1 MGRLTEFIKEDVEKK
16 KTTAVQWYEKNIKLI
31 PQYSLAT
38 HVGKYTDP
46 SAKAFLLEL
55 RSSGNREY
63 VTTASSSAVLTDIVY
78 PSANSLGAM
87 SFLLCELE
95 DGRPLFEHVMKED
108 PAVFQ
113 ELRELGL
120 DPQGL
125 VDGVRSMGNVKMPDA
140 TEYRLRQVYFP
151 AGDGTYRL
159 LTPLPQSSL
168 LASLNRR
175 YWAMYE
181 KREKRKICRTADEFY
196 YEEKYTKLLNCVV
209 MEFGGA
215 NPRNISM
222 LNYNRQ
228 DLNGPNRNDKGK
240 SLLLSSLPPCLEDR
254 EVHFPRRDFFS
265 ETLPYFSF
273 RDPFMKLHRLFKDDR
288 NNVEIRRQI
297 RELTGDVADEV
308 LLYCCKLRAEGEGWS
323 DRESCSKLPKSQ
335 KIWLDDK
342 YAEAR
347 KDGQWIQ
354 EVADAFGR
362 WFIKKYRWV
371 ADAAKEGP
379 VVLGD
384 AEMTFFAETLEAA
397 LREEVRFRP

>member
-16 KTTAVQWYEKNIKLI
+16 KTTAVQWYEKNIERI
-31 PQYSLAT
+31 PQCSLAT
-38 HVGKYTDP
+38 HVGKYAHPD
-46 SAKAFLLEL
+46 AKAFIYE
-55 RSSGNREY
+55 RRISGSREY
-63 VTTASSSAVLTDIVY
+63 VTTASAAVMSDIVY
-78 PSANSLGAM
+78 SSAAYMGAAK
-87 SFLLCELE
+87 FLLCELE
-95 DGRPLFEHVMKED
+95 DGRPLFEHVMEAD

-125 VDGVRSMGNVKMPDA
+125 VDGVRSMGNAKMPDA

-151 AGDGTYRL
+151 IGNGEYQL

-175 YWAMYE
+175 CRAMNK
-181 KREKRKICRTADEFY
+181 KRQQCRTPDNPHYGEH
-196 YEEKYTKLLNCVV
+196 YEQLLNFVI
-209 MEFGGA
+209 MGFGGTK
-215 NPRNISM
+215 PQNIST
-222 LNYNRQ
+222 LNNE
-228 DLNGPNRNDKGK
+228 NHGES
-240 SLLLSSLPPCLEDR
+240 SLLQSLPPCLEDR
-254 EVHFPRRDFFS
+254 QVHFPRRDFFS

-273 RDPFMKLHRLFKDDR
+273 RDPFMKLHRLFKGDR
-288 NNVEIRRQI
+288 NNVEIRGQI

-323 DRESCSKLPKSQ
+323 DRESCSKLPESQ

-354 EVADAFGR
+354 EIADAFGR
-362 WFIKKYRWV
+362 WFIKKYQLV
-371 ADAAKEGP
+371 TAAAKEDP

-384 AEMTFFAETLEAA
+384 AEMTFFVETLEAA
-397 LREEVRFRP
+397 LREEVRYQS